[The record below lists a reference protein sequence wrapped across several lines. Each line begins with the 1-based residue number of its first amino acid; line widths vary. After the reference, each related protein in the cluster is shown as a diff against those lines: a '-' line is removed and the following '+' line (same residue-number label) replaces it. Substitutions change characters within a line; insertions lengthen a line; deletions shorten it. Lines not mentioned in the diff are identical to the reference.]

1 MKCLTRQGLTPLL
14 RRSSLRKLKVVT
26 IVGTRPEIIRLS
38 RVMSVLDRDHDHI
51 LLHTGQNFDR
61 ELSEVFFED
70 LNLRPPDRYLSAAR
84 NNATQTIA
92 AVLSSCDEVLRE
104 IKPDAVLVLG
114 DTNSCLGLLAAK
126 KLRIPT
132 FHMEAGNRCFD
143 FRVPEETNRRLV
155 DHLAD
160 VNLPYSQI
168 ARQYLLSE
176 GIAPDRVIV
185 TGSPMGEV
193 LHHYHERILASNVM
207 NELGL
212 KENSFFLVSLHR
224 EENLEE
230 PGRLASF
237 ISMFNVLADQ
247 HELPVI
253 FSTHPRTRRA
263 IEEQELQVHPQIRLL
278 KPLSFTDY
286 VNLQI
291 NSRLVLSDSGTIS
304 EEASILGLRA
314 VNLRESHERPEA
326 MEETVVMMVGNNIN
340 RLMSAIEILEYQGKR
355 ENSVIN
361 KPWDYAATNV
371 SEKISRILVSYT
383 DYVNRTV
390 WHNLYGP
397 SGG

>member
-1 MKCLTRQGLTPLL
+1 MQ
-14 RRSSLRKLKVVT
+14 KLKVVT

-61 ELSEVFFED
+61 ELSDVFFED

-212 KENSFFLVSLHR
+212 KEDSFFLVSLHR
-224 EENLEE
+224 EENIEE

-237 ISMFNVLADQ
+237 ISMFNVLADRY
-247 HELPVI
+247 ELPVI

-291 NSRLVLSDSGTIS
+291 KSRLVLSDSGTIS

-340 RLMSAIEILEYQGKR
+340 RLMSAIEILEHQGKR

-390 WHNLYGP
+390 WRNLYGP